1 MADEKQRQ
9 KQEIPAMRG
18 TFEIRGIVT
27 SFDKVESYEKK
38 TKTKKDMRKI
48 VFDVTS
54 SEGNIHRMQLQAFK
68 ADKVYFSGKQKTET
82 GEEKTVI
89 KEVLWNDR
97 LKFKEEGFAP
107 IDRVSFGLEKVKD
120 EETGKESNK
129 LETMFTFDAIEQIY
143 KLLNVGASIF
153 VRGNI
158 QVEEYTAQN
167 GEKRNATRFIPNQI
181 YLTQEPIDFNAED
194 FKERALFELFAIAE
208 EIEFTGT
215 EEATVTGLV
224 IGNQRLGRQTLVFK
238 NDPSLPEN
246 FSLSTW
252 MNALRNFQS
261 AKPYIAAT
269 FVGNIVNTANT
280 AETSVDETKVD
291 EWGIPVTFHSPL
303 RNRGNGFRR
312 EFICSGIVGESVDN
326 ETYTP
331 ENVDEFISQFIKPK
345 DEFGEVSSADDFA
358 F

>member
-1 MADEKQRQ
+1 MAEEKQKQ

-18 TFEIRGIVT
+18 SFEIRGIVT
-27 SFDKVESYEKK
+27 SFDKVESFEKK
-38 TKTKKDMRKI
+38 TKTGKDMRKI

-54 SEGNIHRMQLQAFK
+54 SEGNIHRMQIQAFK
-68 ADKVYFSGKQKTET
+68 ADKVYFSGRQKTES
-82 GEEKTVI
+82 GEEKNVV

-97 LKFKEEGFAP
+97 LKFKEEGFSP
-107 IDRVSFGLEKVKD
+107 IDRVSFGLERVKN

-129 LETMFTFDAIEQIY
+129 VETMLTFDAIEHIY

-158 QVEEYTAQN
+158 QVEEYTGQN
-167 GEKRNATRFIPNQI
+167 GEKRNTTRLVPNQI
-181 YLTQEPIDFNAED
+181 YLTQEPIDFNSED
-194 FKERALFELFAIAE
+194 FKEKALFELHAIAE

-215 EEATVTGLV
+215 EEATVTALV

-246 FSLSTW
+246 FNLGTW
-252 MNALRNFQS
+252 MNALRNFQN
-261 AKPYIAAT
+261 AKKYISAT
-269 FVGNIVNTANT
+269 FVGNIVNTANATET
-280 AETSVDETKVD
+280 ASEETQVN
-291 EWGIPVTFHSPL
+291 EWGIPMSFQSPL

-312 EFICSGIVGESVDN
+312 EFICSGIVGDSVDN
-326 ETYTP
+326 TTYTP

-345 DEFGEVSSADDFA
+345 DEFGEVSNADDFA

>member
-38 TKTKKDMRKI
+38 TKTGKDMRKI

-54 SEGNIHRMQLQAFK
+54 SEGNVHRMQIQAFK
-68 ADKVYFSGKQKTET
+68 SDKVYFSGRQKTES
-82 GEEKTVI
+82 GEETNVV

-97 LKFKEEGFAP
+97 LKFKEEGFSP
-107 IDRVSFGLEKVKD
+107 IDRVSFGLEKVKN

-129 LETMFTFDAIEQIY
+129 TETMLTFDAIEKIY
-143 KLLNVGASIF
+143 NLLKVGDSIF
-153 VRGNI
+153 LRGNI

-167 GEKRNATRFIPNQI
+167 GEKRNATRFVPNQI

-194 FKERALFELFAIAE
+194 FKERALFELNAIAE

-238 NDPSLPEN
+238 NDPSLPN
-246 FSLSTW
+246 DFDLSIW
-252 MNALRNFQS
+252 MNALRNLQS
-261 AKPYIAAT
+261 SKPYVAAT
-269 FVGNIVNTANT
+269 FVGNIVNAANAT
-280 AETSVDETKVD
+280 ETSIDKTQVDEF
-291 EWGIPVTFHSPL
+291 GIPVSFHSPL
-303 RNRGNGFRR
+303 RNTGSGFRR
-312 EFICSGIVGESVDN
+312 EFICSGIVGGSADN
-326 ETYTP
+326 VTYTP
-331 ENVDEFISQFIKPK
+331 ENVDEFIVQFIKPK
-345 DEFGEVSSADDFA
+345 DEFGEVSNADDFA

>member
-1 MADEKQRQ
+1 MADEKQKQ

-18 TFEIRGIVT
+18 SFEIRGVVT
-27 SFDKVESYEKK
+27 SFDKVESFEKK
-38 TKTKKDMRKI
+38 TKTGKDMRKI

-54 SEGNIHRMQLQAFK
+54 SEGNIHRMQIQAFK
-68 ADKVYFSGKQKTET
+68 SDKVYFSGRQKTES
-82 GEEKTVI
+82 GEEKNVV

-97 LKFKEEGFAP
+97 LKFKEEGFSP
-107 IDRVSFGLEKVKD
+107 IDRISFGLERVKN

-129 LETMFTFDAIEQIY
+129 VETMLTFDAIEQIY
-143 KLLNVGASIF
+143 KLLNVGASVFI
-153 VRGNI
+153 RGNI

-194 FKERALFELFAIAE
+194 FKERALFELHAIAE
-208 EIEFTGT
+208 DIEITGT
-215 EEATVTGLV
+215 EEATVTALV

-246 FSLSTW
+246 FNLGTW
-252 MNALRNFQS
+252 INALRNFQS
-261 AKPYIAAT
+261 AKKYISAT
-269 FVGNIVNTANT
+269 FVGNIVNTANA
-280 AETSVDETKVD
+280 AETAAEETQVN
-291 EWGIPVTFHSPL
+291 EWGIPISFQSPL

-312 EFICSGIVGESVDN
+312 EFICSGIVGDSVDN
-326 ETYTP
+326 DTYTP